1 MANSNKDIKYIDRD
15 FDTLR
20 NGLIEFS
27 KTYFPNTYNDF
38 SPSSPGSMFIEMAS
52 YVGDILSF
60 YIDNQVQ
67 ETFLQYA
74 RQETNLYDLAYMMG
88 YKPRATG
95 AASVDVDFYQQLPA
109 KQVGG
114 TYVPDFN
121 YALTIKENAVLSSNL
136 GESTKFLTQDSVD
149 FSVSSSLDPTEI
161 TVYTTD
167 GGEANR
173 FLLKK
178 TRKAISA
185 TINTT
190 TFSFTDAERFSTVT
204 LNGENI
210 IGILDITDSDGNI
223 YTEVPYLAQE
233 MVFETVKN
241 TEAVENSS
249 GPFGPDPNLDRDRAE
264 VPFLLRLKKAPRRF
278 VTRFKSKTRLDIQ
291 FGAGTQN
298 DGDGE
303 ITPDPS
309 LVGIGLA
316 NGKDKLKTAFNP
328 ANFLYTQTYGIA
340 PKNTTLTV
348 RYLVGGGVT
357 ANVPS
362 NVLNTITGT
371 IQFQNVDPGDD
382 STAQEIF
389 DSVIADNPLG
399 ASGGDDGDSVEELRQ
414 NSVIIRNRKFTFI

>member
-223 YTEVPYLAQE
+223 YGSLTAG
-233 MVFETVKN
+233 M
-241 TEAVENSS
+241 A
-249 GPFGPDPNLDRDRAE
+249 
-264 VPFLLRLKKAPRRF
+264 LRKY
-278 VTRFKSKTRLDIQ
+278 
-291 FGAGTQN
+291 
-298 DGDGE
+298 
-303 ITPDPS
+303 S
-309 LVGIGLA
+309 L
-316 NGKDKLKTAFNP
+316 
-328 ANFLYTQTYGIA
+328 
-340 PKNTTLTV
+340 
-348 RYLVGGGVT
+348 
-357 ANVPS
+357 S
-362 NVLNTITGT
+362 
-371 IQFQNVDPGDD
+371 
-382 STAQEIF
+382 E
-389 DSVIADNPLG
+389 
-399 ASGGDDGDSVEELRQ
+399 
-414 NSVIIRNRKFTFI
+414 